1 MAQQPVT
8 KGQQFWQNLLGI
20 VGEEGIKTEL
30 KITLTFQTLIRL
42 LMTMVLAMLITWM
55 IITALQRAIGNKPN

>member
-55 IITALQRAIGNKPN
+55 IITVLQKAIGKKTN

>member
-1 MAQQPVT
+1 MAEQDT
-8 KGQQFWQNLLGI
+8 AKGKQFWQNLLGI

-55 IITALQRAIGNKPN
+55 IITALQKAIGKKTS